1 MKINPIYGDSIISM
15 PSEAVLKYLPQ
26 ASEAELKVLIF
37 ALSNRNSTF
46 EEIERGT
53 GLNKECI
60 TNALFK
66 WKELGVISC
75 VGLKRQKANAENKKT
90 TDEKTADSESTK
102 SEKSNLVLLPH
113 DANRFTSDE
122 INEFLEEDS
131 KNKELIDFCQKAF
144 ERLLY
149 VSESS
154 SIVSFVKYYGLSVE
168 YVMLI
173 IRHLVDTYGKDI
185 SMRRIESEISKIYD
199 KDITTYADLDEY
211 YKALA
216 TAHSLE
222 GRFKSLLGIGERKLT
237 KKQKTLL
244 EKWVSW
250 GYGYDIIELAFEI
263 TADCAD
269 KFSIGYM
276 DAVISN
282 WKNDGCV
289 TLEDAKAASEKFS
302 EAAIKRTSKKKSKDE
317 NGGGSFETNNFFAR
331 ALDNSYED

>member
-15 PSEAVLKYLPQ
+15 PAETVLKHLPQ

-37 ALSNRNSTF
+37 ALSNRNLTF
-46 EEIERGT
+46 EEIEKGT

-75 VGLKRQKANAENKKT
+75 VGLKKQKATAENKKT
-90 TDEKTADSESTK
+90 TDKKKADVDGSK
-102 SEKSNLVLLPH
+102 PEKSDTVLLPH
-113 DANRFTSDE
+113 GANRFTSDE
-122 INEFLEEDS
+122 INDFLEEDS

-144 ERLLY
+144 ERPLY
-149 VSESS
+149 VTDAT
-154 SIVSFVKYYGLSVE
+154 SIISFVKYYGLSIE
-168 YVMLI
+168 YIMLI
-173 IRHLVDTYGKDI
+173 IRHLVDTYGKDV

-199 KDITTYADLDEY
+199 KDITTYAALDEY

-216 TAHSLE
+216 TARSLE

-237 KKQKTLL
+237 TKQKTLL

-276 DAVISN
+276 DAVLSN
-282 WKNDGCV
+282 WKDAGCV
-289 TLEDAKAASEKFS
+289 TLEDAKAASKKFG
-302 EAAIKRTSKKKSKDE
+302 EAAIKRTPNKKKKDE
-317 NGGGSFETNNFFAR
+317 SIGGSFETENFFSR
-331 ALDNSYED
+331 ALGNSYKD